1 MLLRNKPV
9 KWWLNDNKYIK
20 KYDFHIFTV
29 IDSCHYAKCYH
40 TERPPALAVKDKQIW
55 KTRRKIQRH
64 ILKSKMAKRN
74 DRNETSETTET
85 TKTKRQQR
93 PKRTRRKEQRIR
105 WNVAEN
111 LDVTSD
117 LLSHLRLLNIKA
129 VSRYF
134 IFSHY
139 ESSWNYI

>member
-40 TERPPALAVKDKQIW
+40 AERPPALAVKDKQIW

-85 TKTKRQQR
+85 TKTKRQQLIFN
-93 PKRTRRKEQRIR
+93 TYYIYI
-105 WNVAEN
+105 
-111 LDVTSD
+111 
-117 LLSHLRLLNIKA
+117 NI
-129 VSRYF
+129 YNN
-134 IFSHY
+134 III
-139 ESSWNYI
+139 NYIIIIIINKLYYIILYNYIILYII

>member
-1 MLLRNKPV
+1 MLLRNKLV

-85 TKTKRQQR
+85 TKTKRQQLIFN
-93 PKRTRRKEQRIR
+93 TYYIYI
-105 WNVAEN
+105 
-111 LDVTSD
+111 
-117 LLSHLRLLNIKA
+117 NI
-129 VSRYF
+129 YNN
-134 IFSHY
+134 III
-139 ESSWNYI
+139 NYIIIIIINKLYYIILYNYIILYII

>member
-74 DRNETSETTET
+74 DRNETRETTET
-85 TKTKRQQR
+85 TKTKRQQLIFN
-93 PKRTRRKEQRIR
+93 TYYIYI
-105 WNVAEN
+105 
-111 LDVTSD
+111 
-117 LLSHLRLLNIKA
+117 NI
-129 VSRYF
+129 YNN
-134 IFSHY
+134 III
-139 ESSWNYI
+139 NYIIIIIINKLYYIILYNYIILYII